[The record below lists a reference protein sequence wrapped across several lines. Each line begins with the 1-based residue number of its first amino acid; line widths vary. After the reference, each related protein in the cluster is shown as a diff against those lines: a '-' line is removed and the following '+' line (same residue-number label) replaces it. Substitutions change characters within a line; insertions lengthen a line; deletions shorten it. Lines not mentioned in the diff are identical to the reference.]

1 MMMMMSTKDMMVTM
15 MQMDGGSD
23 DGGDGDCNHG
33 CGDHEDNQCDF
44 YCTVRKQW
52 YAILS
57 RSRSPIENL
66 FSPFDPAKML
76 GYKLEASL
84 CRVNQHETIQVGLVL
99 QHIAVFRHV
108 FRYDI
113 VGTRRL
119 PVFWSD
125 RNPPGDFQSPPT
137 FKPECKGGVRK
148 LVTNTCGDQSLQ
160 TAHTPA
166 KMLGVLA
173 QK

>member
-1 MMMMMSTKDMMVTM
+1 MVTM

-23 DGGDGDCNHG
+23 DGGDGDCNHD

-66 FSPFDPAKML
+66 FSPFAPAKML

-84 CRVNQHETIQVGLVL
+84 LRVNDHETIQVGLVL
-99 QHIAVFRHV
+99 QIIAVFLHV
-108 FRYDI
+108 ARYDH
-113 VGTRRL
+113 VGAR
-119 PVFWSD
+119 
-125 RNPPGDFQSPPT
+125 
-137 FKPECKGGVRK
+137 
-148 LVTNTCGDQSLQ
+148 
-160 TAHTPA
+160 
-166 KMLGVLA
+166 
-173 QK
+173 